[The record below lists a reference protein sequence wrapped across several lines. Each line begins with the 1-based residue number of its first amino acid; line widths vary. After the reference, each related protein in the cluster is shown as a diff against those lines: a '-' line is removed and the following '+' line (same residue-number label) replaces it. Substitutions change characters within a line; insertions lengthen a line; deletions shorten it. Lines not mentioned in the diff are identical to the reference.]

1 MNLIEYQFCSVGRQ
15 YRKARGKHTISKM
28 YKLTFFFIY
37 YWSFS
42 NNTPPCK
49 SNELSWDLFPES
61 NNVSESNNI
70 GICHQQSL
78 LTVPSCI
85 LWCGIILGCQQRL
98 KSTIGTLVCSKQ
110 FDRQNAKY
118 VVFSKIT
125 EKETIATFELLLQNK
140 LWIV

>member
-1 MNLIEYQFCSVGRQ
+1 MWMTDQSGLDFLQEFNAFDVCNPGKGQQLEFSTQEKPALKMNLIEYQFCSVGRQ

-85 LWCGIILGCQQRL
+85 LWCGIILGCQ
-98 KSTIGTLVCSKQ
+98 
-110 FDRQNAKY
+110 
-118 VVFSKIT
+118 
-125 EKETIATFELLLQNK
+125 
-140 LWIV
+140 